1 MLQKWK
7 EVKLDKNMRRNEK
20 DWEIYIHEDKEG
32 KKGETSI

>member
-1 MLQKWK
+1 
-7 EVKLDKNMRRNEK
+7 MRRNEK